1 MNNFTFYTP
10 TKVIFGENT
19 IPQIGNE
26 LKKHEVNSVLLL
38 AGSGSIKQNGVYDT
52 TVKSLKE
59 NGISFVEH
67 FGVRPNPTVE
77 HAREGKD
84 LIAKNNL
91 QAILAV
97 GGGSV
102 IDEAK
107 AIAAGYFI
115 DDIWNAFVQK
125 EIPKKA
131 LPVYTILTL
140 SGTGTE
146 ANMNSVLS
154 NHALK
159 LKRAMYCEYTFP
171 KVSIIDPT
179 VQMSLPWEQ
188 TVNGG
193 IDAIT
198 HCMENYFVGKNQ
210 EFCHNQEST
219 ISISEALMNTIIK
232 CIDGLQKDPNNYLC
246 RANLAWASTCA
257 LNGLSAAGMGGG
269 DWATH
274 RMQHAISALYPEV
287 AHGAGLAALFP
298 TWIRYCNENNKPQF
312 ERWAKNVWNANS
324 VEDGVENMVK
334 KFKQWGSPTSISE
347 LIVDNTAN
355 ARVPK
360 ESLPAIVDTCEQ
372 ISFQLGSVRILKRE
386 DYAKIYEMAW

>member
-1 MNNFTFYTP
+1 MHNFTFYTP
-10 TKVIFGENT
+10 TKVIFGKNT
-19 IPQIGNE
+19 IPQIGIE
-26 LKKHEVNSVLLL
+26 LKKNNVESVLLL
-38 AGSGSIKQNGVYDT
+38 AGGGSIKQNGVYDSA
-52 TVKSLKE
+52 VKSLKE
-59 NGISFVEH
+59 NEISFVEH

-77 HAREGKD
+77 HAREGKE
-84 LIAKNNL
+84 LIEKNNL
-91 QAILAV
+91 QAILAI

-107 AIAAGYFI
+107 ALAAGYYL
-115 DDIWNAFVQK
+115 DDIWDGFTRKAVPQR
-125 EIPKKA
+125 A
-131 LPVYTILTL
+131 LPIYTILTI

-159 LKRAMYCEYTFP
+159 KKLAMYCEYTFP
-171 KVSIIDPT
+171 KISIIDPT
-179 VQMSLPWEQ
+179 VQMSLPWHQ

-198 HCMENYFVGKNQ
+198 HCMENYFVGQNQ
-210 EFCHNQEST
+210 ETT
-219 ISISEALMNTIIK
+219 IAISEAIMRTIIK
-232 CIDGLQKDPNNYLC
+232 CLDKLQQDKCPSQQDPDCHIC

-257 LNGLSAAGMGGG
+257 LNGLTAAGMNGG

-298 TWIRYCNENNKPQF
+298 SWIRYCNENNKTQF
-312 ERWAKNVWNANS
+312 ERWAKNVWNADS
-324 VEDGVENMVK
+324 VEGGIENMVK

-347 LIVDNTAN
+347 LKV
-355 ARVPK
+355 VPR
-360 ESLPAIVDTCEQ
+360 ESLSAITEACEQ
-372 ISFQLGSVRILKRE
+372 ISPQLGAVRILKKE

>member
-1 MNNFTFYTP
+1 MQNFTFYTP
-10 TKVIFGENT
+10 TKVIFGKDT
-19 IPQIGNE
+19 IHKIGIE
-26 LKKHEVNSVLLL
+26 LKNNNVKSVLLL
-38 AGSGSIKQNGVYDT
+38 AGSGSIKQNGVYDST
-52 TVKSLKE
+52 INSLKE

-84 LIAKNNL
+84 LIQKNNL

-107 AIAAGYFI
+107 GLAAGFYL
-115 DDIWNAFVQK
+115 DDIWDSYSRKAAPQ
-125 EIPKKA
+125 KA
-131 LPVYTILTL
+131 LPLYTILTF

-159 LKRAMYCEYTFP
+159 KKLAMMCEHTFP
-171 KVSIIDPT
+171 KISIIDPT
-179 VQMSLPWEQ
+179 VQMTLPWHQ

-198 HCMENYFVGKNQ
+198 HCMENYFVGKEQ
-210 EFCHNQEST
+210 EMTIAMTESIMIT
-219 ISISEALMNTIIK
+219 LIK
-232 CIDGLQKDPNNYLC
+232 CLDRLQQDPNCYAC
-246 RANLAWASTCA
+246 RASLAWASTCA
-257 LNGLSAAGMGGG
+257 LNGLTAAGMAGG

-274 RMQHAISALYPEV
+274 RMQHAISALYHEV
-287 AHGAGLAALFP
+287 AHAAGLAALFP
-298 TWIRYCNENNKPQF
+298 SWIRYCNANNKPQF
-312 ERWAKNVWNANS
+312 ERWAKNVWNANT
-324 VEDGVENMVK
+324 VEEGVENMVK
-334 KFKQWGSPTSISE
+334 KFKQWGSPTSISD
-347 LIVDNTAN
+347 LKV
-355 ARVPK
+355 VPK
-360 ESLPAIVDTCEQ
+360 ESLPAITEACEQ
-372 ISFQLGSVRILKRE
+372 ISAQLGAVRILKKD

>member
-1 MNNFTFYTP
+1 MHNFTFYTP
-10 TKVIFGENT
+10 TKVIFGKDT
-19 IPQIGNE
+19 IPQIGIE
-26 LKKHEVNSVLLL
+26 LKKNNVASVLLL
-38 AGSGSIKQNGVYDT
+38 AGSGSIRQNGVYDST
-52 TVKSLKE
+52 IKSLKE
-59 NGISFVEH
+59 NNISFIEH

-77 HAREGKD
+77 HAREGKE
-84 LIAKNNL
+84 LITKNNL

-107 AIAAGYFI
+107 ALAAGYFL
-115 DDIWNAFVQK
+115 DDIWDSFAKKSVPQ
-125 EIPKKA
+125 KA
-131 LPVYTILTL
+131 LPIYTILTI

-159 LKRAMYCEYTFP
+159 KKLALYCEYTFP
-171 KVSIIDPT
+171 KISIIDPT
-179 VQMSLPWEQ
+179 VQMSLPWHQ

-198 HCMENYFVGKNQ
+198 HCMENYFVGQNQ
-210 EFCHNQEST
+210 EIT
-219 ISISEALMNTIIK
+219 ISMSEGIMQTIIK
-232 CIDGLQKDPNNYLC
+232 CLDKLQQDANCYFS

-257 LNGLSAAGMGGG
+257 LNGITAAGMAGG

-274 RMQHAISALYPEV
+274 RMQHAIGALYPEV

-298 TWIRYCNENNKPQF
+298 SWIRYCNENNKTQF
-312 ERWAKNVWNANS
+312 ERWAKVVWNANS
-324 VEDGVENMVK
+324 VEEGIENMVK

-347 LIVDNTAN
+347 LKI
-355 ARVPK
+355 VPK
-360 ESLPAIVDTCEQ
+360 ESLPAITDACEQ
-372 ISFQLGSVRILKRE
+372 ISPQLGAVRILKRD

>member
-26 LKKHEVNSVLLL
+26 LKKNDVKSVLLL
-38 AGSGSIKQNGVYDT
+38 AGSGSIKENGVYDA

-59 NGISFVEH
+59 NNISFVEL

-107 AIAAGYFI
+107 ALAAGYFL

-125 EIPKKA
+125 EVPQKA
-131 LPVYTILTL
+131 LPIYTILTL

-154 NHALK
+154 NDALM
-159 LKRAMYCEYTFP
+159 LKRAMYCEHTFP

-198 HCMENYFVGKNQ
+198 HCMENYFVGKQQ
-210 EFCHNQEST
+210 ETT
-219 ISISEALMNTIIK
+219 IAISEALMNTIIK
-232 CIDGLQKDPNNYLC
+232 CIDGLQKDPNCYLC

-257 LNGLSAAGMGGG
+257 LNGLTAAGMGGG

-298 TWIRYCNENNKPQF
+298 SWIRYCNENNKPQF

-324 VEDGVENMVK
+324 VEEGIENMVR
-334 KFKQWGSPTSISE
+334 KFKQWGSPTSISD
-347 LIVDNTAN
+347 LKI
-355 ARVPK
+355 VPK
-360 ESLPAIVDTCEQ
+360 ESLPAIVDTCEK
-372 ISFQLGSVRILKRE
+372 ISFQLGSVRIIKRE